1 MKGERIMANEN
12 ETTIL
17 SDRETKFSNALFEIM
32 QPRMIYFFKQFLEA
46 KSLET
51 EIFWKEQMVPSI
63 SKDVREKIM
72 SDIEDMI
79 DKKLDGFKESEIN
92 KEFDI
97 EEHTSAIEDIICD
110 YVRYNIT
117 ISSTID

>member
-1 MKGERIMANEN
+1 MTDNEI
-12 ETTIL
+12 EYT
-17 SDRETKFSNALFEIM
+17 DREINISNAFFDIM

-46 KSLET
+46 RSLET
-51 EIFWKEQMVPSI
+51 EIFWKEQMVPNI

-72 SDIEDMI
+72 SDIEEMI

-92 KEFDI
+92 KKFDI
-97 EEHTSAIEDIICD
+97 NDHTGEIEDIICD

>member
-1 MKGERIMANEN
+1 MTNETD
-12 ETTIL
+12 TTIL
-17 SDRETKFSNALFEIM
+17 SDRETKIANAFFEIM
-32 QPRMIYFFKQFLEA
+32 QPRLRHYMKQFFEA
-46 KSLET
+46 RSLET

-72 SDIEDMI
+72 SDIEEMI

-97 EEHTSAIEDIICD
+97 HDHTSAIEDIICD
-110 YVRYNIT
+110 YVRYNST

>member
-1 MKGERIMANEN
+1 MAYET

-17 SDRETKFSNALFEIM
+17 SERETKIANAFFEIM
-32 QPRMIYFFKQFLEA
+32 QPRMSHYMKQFVEA
-46 KSLET
+46 RSLET
-51 EIFWKEQMVPSI
+51 EIFWKEQIVPNI

-92 KEFDI
+92 KDFDI
-97 EEHTSAIEDIICD
+97 NDHTSEIEDIICD

>member
-1 MKGERIMANEN
+1 MAIET

-17 SDRETKFSNALFEIM
+17 SERETKFSNALFEIM

-46 KSLET
+46 RQLET
-51 EIFWKEQMVPSI
+51 EIFWKEQMVPNI

-79 DKKLDGFKESEIN
+79 DKKLDGFKESEID

-97 EEHTSAIEDIICD
+97 NDRSSS
-110 YVRYNIT
+110 YSVR
-117 ISSTID
+117 SSFWYGYQRPTFDW

>member
-1 MKGERIMANEN
+1 MADNKIEY
-12 ETTIL
+12 T
-17 SDRETKFSNALFEIM
+17 DREINISNAFFDIM
-32 QPRMIYFFKQFLEA
+32 QPRMIHFFKQFLEA
-46 KSLET
+46 QSLET

-92 KEFDI
+92 QEFDI
-97 EEHTSAIEDIICD
+97 HDHTTAIEEIICD
-110 YVRYNIT
+110 YVRYNVT